1 MTNID
6 SYLSPKVKSV
16 ESVKASVGW
25 GVVLMTKTKVP
36 LANSMSCVASFFKV
50 LGHDV
55 NVCGQAGRH
64 QRLNEHVLAPYSE
77 DG

>member
-1 MTNID
+1 MIITN
-6 SYLSPKVKSV
+6 SYLGAEVKSV
-16 ESVKASVGW
+16 ECVKASVGW

-36 LANSMSCVASFFKV
+36 LAYCMSCVASFLEV

-55 NVCGQAGRH
+55 DVCSQAGRH